1 MHGLPEWKEYRRLL
15 LGAPNRG
22 QHSGMYA
29 STDTGTYHPRLC
41 ARYSDNAPHTGSNG
55 LHRNCGLHDVL

>member
-1 MHGLPEWKEYRRLL
+1 
-15 LGAPNRG
+15 
-22 QHSGMYA
+22 MYA
-29 STDTGTYHPRLC
+29 NTDTGTYHPRLC